1 MSSRPRILRPCGR
14 CRNANSQIFFSY
26 LVLVGVTVES
36 MRRWWRA
43 QDIMLKFSVITI
55 TLGVLFVIYM
65 IIGFFVVVPY

>member
-1 MSSRPRILRPCGR
+1 
-14 CRNANSQIFFSY
+14 
-26 LVLVGVTVES
+26 
-36 MRRWWRA
+36 MRRWWPA